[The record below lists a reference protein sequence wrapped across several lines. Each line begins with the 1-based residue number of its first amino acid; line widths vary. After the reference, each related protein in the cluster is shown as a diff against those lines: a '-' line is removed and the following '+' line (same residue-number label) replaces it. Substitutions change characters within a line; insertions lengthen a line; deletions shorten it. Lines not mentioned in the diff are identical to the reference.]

1 MLIHEII
8 TEAATSVLY
17 HYANSAAAAKMLEQ
31 GYFNLRNAV
40 GNSAEEMYIPGIG
53 DYNKLKIM
61 VARKIADKSPGLTGD
76 AYMSFVDALIS
87 GTDEQKAQAKYRL
100 KLSGFSPDDIDRM
113 IRTLSDKPKT
123 FLPYFLSTTRSRVG
137 DFHRTP
143 TKNAV
148 LFTLNGDWLN
158 QHYLVKPIDY
168 YERMWIH
175 NPGERGRESEDRV
188 YSKSSKLPIVPVVK
202 SIDMYLGYDL
212 KSDDRDQYRDSEAR
226 RIITA
231 ADHLGIPVNFYQ
243 TKQSWMTRNPRYK
256 LTLDQV
262 LKRFTPEPEPS
273 EPREGYRSRN
283 LQGWLELFDKHST
296 AELSKDARDVRY
308 NYVLYSWD
316 REPVGLRN
324 DLHNARP
331 GQSDYPDAVKLIDLM
346 VKNRIKSTKDLV
358 DFLKQKWGKIV
369 KREQDAGIRS

>member
-1 MLIHEII
+1 MKISEII

-31 GYFNLRNAV
+31 SYFNLKNAV
-40 GNSAEEMYIPGIG
+40 GNSAEEMYIPTVGA
-53 DYNKLKIM
+53 YQETKKKI
-61 VARKIADKSPGLTGD
+61 ARKIAQKWTGLTD
-76 AYMSFVDALIS
+76 SAYMDMLDNLIS
-87 GTDEQKAQAKYRL
+87 GTDDQRSQVKYGL
-100 KLSGFSPDDIDRM
+100 KLRGFTPEEIEKI
-113 IRTLSDKPKT
+113 IRTLSTKPQT
-123 FLPYFLSTTRSRVG
+123 FLPYFLSATRSRVG
-137 DFHRTP
+137 DFHSRP

-168 YERMWIH
+168 WTRGW
-175 NPGERGRESEDRV
+175 NFPGSQRGRESEDRV
-188 YSKSSKLPIVPVVK
+188 YSKSSKLPMIPVVK

-212 KSDDRDQYRDSEAR
+212 SPSDNDQYRDSEAR

-243 TKQSWMTRNPRYK
+243 TRESWMTRNPRYK

-262 LKRFTPEPEPS
+262 LKRFTAEPEPR
-273 EPREGYRSRN
+273 EPREGYRSDE
-283 LQGWLELFDKHST
+283 LAGWIELTDKYST
-296 AELSKDARDVRY
+296 AELSKNARDVRY
-308 NYVLYSWD
+308 NYVLHYGYGTE
-316 REPVGLRN
+316 RLRN

-331 GQSDYPDAVKLIDLM
+331 GQSDYPDAVKLVDYM
-346 VKNRIKSTKDLV
+346 VKTRIKSTKELV